1 MATSKRRSSDK
12 SATAAAA
19 AAAQNAPL
27 FSVELLKQIVAATV
41 ANSFI
46 YTKGDDNAEMLA
58 VGLVEVNN
66 ALTNDAGEVAT
77 RATAQGVAYV
87 EALPKEEGD
96 TNAANDAA
104 NSGAVVTN
112 NQSETEGTA
121 AMQQNTNTPAIS
133 GAAAALIATAVRS
146 SFAIDNDIP
155 PPSGSTRRVGG
166 EKYPFDALQ
175 AGQSFFVAATDDNP
189 NPAKSLA
196 STVSSATARYA
207 VQVGNE
213 TETITRSVYK
223 LDADGKRVKE
233 NGSYVKTGEET
244 VTVPKMQNTRVFL
257 VRPVDETAQGRGKG
271 ARVWR
276 TA

>member
-1 MATSKRRSSDK
+1 MATAKRRSSDK

-58 VGLVEVNN
+58 AGLVEVNN

-77 RATAQGVAYV
+77 RATAQGVEYV
-87 EALPKEEGD
+87 EALPKDDNSGD
-96 TNAANDAA
+96 SAANDNAT
-104 NSGAVVTN
+104 SGAVVIN
-112 NQSETEGTA
+112 NQSETEGNSNMNTA
-121 AMQQNTNTPAIS
+121 TALATTT
-133 GAAAALIATAVRS
+133 AAALAVVAS
-146 SFAIDNDIP
+146 AFAIDNDIP
-155 PPSGSTRRVGG
+155 PPSGSKRRVGG

-175 AGQSFFVAATDDNP
+175 PGQSFFVPATEENP

-213 TETITRSVYK
+213 TEEITRTKYK
-223 LDADGKRVKE
+223 TDEAGKRIKGADGAYIKD
-233 NGSYVKTGEET
+233 GEEV
-244 VTVPKMQNTRVFL
+244 VTVPKMQNTRVFM

>member
-1 MATSKRRSSDK
+1 MATAKRRSSDK
-12 SATAAAA
+12 AATAAAA
-19 AAAQNAPL
+19 AAAQNAPA
-27 FSVELLKQIVAATV
+27 FSVDLLKQIVAATV
-41 ANSFI
+41 GGGFM

-58 VGLVEVNN
+58 VGMVEINA

-77 RATAQGVAYV
+77 RATAEGVAYV
-87 EALPKEEGD
+87 EALPKDENSGD
-96 TNAANDAA
+96 AAANDNA

-112 NQSETEGTA
+112 NQSETEGNSNTMNTA
-121 AMQQNTNTPAIS
+121 TNLPAATL
-133 GAAAALIATAVRS
+133 AAVAIASA
-146 SFAIDNDIP
+146 FAIDNDIP
-155 PPSGSTRRVGG
+155 PPSGAKRRVGG
-166 EKYPFDALQ
+166 EKYPFDQLQ
-175 AGQSFFVAATDDNP
+175 PGQSFFVAATEENP

-213 TETITRSVYK
+213 TETITRAVYK

-244 VTVPKMQNTRVFL
+244 AVVPKMQNTRVFM